1 MSNAFVAD
9 LESMLLDRE
18 RLAMRW
24 EDKTSAVSRG
34 EKDSCTQEMIA
45 MAAAGARAN
54 VADVRGRESCSMRVA
69 ELEQQQQQL
78 QAEADLRLQVEARL
92 QAEVARANE
101 AEARLAAE
109 REPRS
114 RLRTCLGANGV
125 AMAVV
130 REDMPEDLHL
140 WLFGRE
146 SPAAVA
152 RRLRL

>member
-1 MSNAFVAD
+1 MC
-9 LESMLLDRE
+9 
-18 RLAMRW
+18 W
-24 EDKTSAVSRG
+24 EDKMPAVSRG
-34 EKDSCTQEMIA
+34 EKDSCIQEMIA

-78 QAEADLRLQVEARL
+78 QAEADVRLQVE
-92 QAEVARANE
+92 VTRANA

-109 REPRS
+109 LEQRS
-114 RLRTCLGANGV
+114 RLREYLDVKSV
-125 AMAVV
+125 AHTTV
-130 REDMPEDLHL
+130 REDMAEDLHT
-140 WLFGRE
+140 WLFGRQ

>member
-1 MSNAFVAD
+1 
-9 LESMLLDRE
+9 MLLDRE

-24 EDKTSAVSRG
+24 EDQTSAVSRG

-69 ELEQQQQQL
+69 ELEQ
-78 QAEADLRLQVEARL
+78 
-92 QAEVARANE
+92 
-101 AEARLAAE
+101 
-109 REPRS
+109 
-114 RLRTCLGANGV
+114 RLRTCLDANGV
-125 AMAVV
+125 AMTVV
-130 REDMPEDLHL
+130 SEDVPEDLHV
-140 WLFGRE
+140 WFSGRE